1 MLRLIVKLEAFLG
14 VAQLLTQYAKRNTT
28 AGGQI
33 LLSSMMQDI
42 EILRCCMQ
50 VAEAKGYR
58 AEGGTWAPLLSAA
71 YRIHSIEASDS
82 AERTMEGLL
91 TSTLMLSGGASDLK
105 NADIGPLVERYFRG
119 GAPNTKEHLR
129 LMAVAADMVMSP
141 FGKRSQLYE
150 RLQSGEVDRMR
161 QRLYGQYQDKAPTE
175 RMMQFVKGMDDD
187 R

>member
-1 MLRLIVKLEAFLG
+1 M
-14 VAQLLTQYAKRNTT
+14 
-28 AGGQI
+28 
-33 LLSSMMQDI
+33 SP
-42 EILRCCMQ
+42 
-50 VAEAKGYR
+50 
-58 AEGGTWAPLLSAA
+58 GGTWAPRLSSA
-71 YRIHSIEASDS
+71 YRVHSIEASDR

-105 NADIGPLVERYFRG
+105 SAELGPFVERYFRG
-119 GAPNTKEHLR
+119 GGPSTKEHLR

-161 QRLYGQYQDKAPTE
+161 QRLYSQYNDPAPAE
-175 RMMQFVKGMDDD
+175 RMLKFIKDMDID